1 MTLSRTIISPMC
13 PSEAS
18 GGTLTINLDA
28 IARNYRTLG
37 ERVAPGECAGVV
49 KADAYGLGAGRVAP
63 ALAAAGCR
71 RFFVADLNEGLS
83 LRKLLPDAEIAV
95 LYGPGQGEVELFAH
109 AALCPVLNE
118 PGQVERWRRA
128 GEKAVLPPAWLHID
142 TGMNRLGLSASETA
156 HLASR
161 SDRLEGLTLAGVMSH
176 LACAEHPDHALNGE
190 QKARF
195 REAHAL
201 LSGIMGPL
209 ATSFANSSGIFLEP
223 DYHGDLAR
231 PGAALYG
238 VNPTPKSPNPMEQV
252 VQLQGRIV
260 QLREIDR
267 SGTVG
272 YGATR
277 RVTRGERIATVAV
290 GYADGY
296 LRSLSDRAAGY
307 IGRAR
312 IPLVGRVSMD
322 LLTFD
327 VSALPPAAAAPGTL
341 VTLIGAEHPVDDL
354 AAEADTIGYEV
365 LTALG
370 ARYARRYVGD
380 PA

>member
-1 MTLSRTIISPMC
+1 MC
-13 PSEAS
+13 PSEAAS
-18 GGTLTINLDA
+18 GILTIDLDA
-28 IARNYRTLG
+28 IARNYRALG
-37 ERVAPGECAGVV
+37 ERVAPGECTGVV
-49 KADAYGLGAGRVAP
+49 KADAYGLGARQVAP
-63 ALAAAGCR
+63 ALAGAGCS
-71 RFFVADLNEGLS
+71 RFFVADLNEGLG

-95 LYGPGQGEVELFAH
+95 LYGPGEGEVELFAH

-118 PGQVERWRRA
+118 PGQIERWRRA
-128 GEKAVLPPAWLHID
+128 GEKAALPPAWLHID

-156 HLASR
+156 DLTSEP
-161 SDRLEGLTLAGVMSH
+161 DRLKGLALAGVMSH
-176 LACAEHPDHALNGE
+176 LACAEDPDHALNRE

-195 REAHAL
+195 GDAHAL
-201 LSGIMGPL
+201 LSGVTGPL
-209 ATSFANSSGIFLEP
+209 ATSFANSSGIFLGP

-238 VNPTPKSPNPMEQV
+238 VNPTPKLPNPMEQV
-252 VQLQGRIV
+252 VQLQGKVV

-267 SGTVG
+267 DGSVG

-277 RVTRGERIATVAV
+277 RVTRGMRIATVAV

-296 LRSLSDRAAGY
+296 LRSLSDRAAGF

-322 LLTFD
+322 LLSFD
-327 VSALPPAAAAPGTL
+327 VSALPPADAAPGTL
-341 VTLIGAEHPVDDL
+341 VTLIGAEHPVDRL
-354 AAEADTIGYEV
+354 AADAGTIGYEI

-370 ARYARRYVGD
+370 ARYTRRYVGG